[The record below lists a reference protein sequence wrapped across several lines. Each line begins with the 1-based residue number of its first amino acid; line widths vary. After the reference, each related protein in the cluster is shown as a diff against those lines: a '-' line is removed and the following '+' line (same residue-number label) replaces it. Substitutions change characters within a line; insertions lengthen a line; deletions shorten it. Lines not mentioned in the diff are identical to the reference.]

1 MDTIAHEPSRHDD
14 DIWRR
19 HTEDFVAAAT
29 PTVELSA
36 SAERYANSTR
46 RRSLLAHT
54 ARGKSRRTDNRR
66 PLLHKLWRA
75 LTRGTVLG
83 AILMTLTLSA
93 CGTDS
98 YNPRST
104 PTHADNAQR
113 DATLRAREAEET
125 QGGRAQ
131 VEAHAEDAQD
141 AAETGTH
148 DDTHALETP

>member
-1 MDTIAHEPSRHDD
+1 MARTHEGLTDSSRHDD
-14 DIWRR
+14 EIWREA
-19 HTEDFVAAAT
+19 TERFVAAAS
-29 PTVELSA
+29 PTITMSVGA
-36 SAERYANSTR
+36 VDYV
-46 RRSLLAHT
+46 
-54 ARGKSRRTDNRR
+54 RGSKKSRRTDNRR
-66 PLLHKLWRA
+66 PPLHKLWRA

-125 QGGRAQ
+125 RGGRAQ
-131 VEAHAEDAQD
+131 LEASATGAQD
-141 AAETGTH
+141 PAETGTR
-148 DDTHALETP
+148 DDEDGLETP